1 MEDIKLNSTVFHW
14 PEHIATVFELAQARL
29 LNRRENAEDELKRKV
44 AQFEEKLEFYS
55 KDIEAFRKKEVSQAR
70 RFLRSLL
77 CVHLFND
84 LIYAEHMFFFCLV
97 CFCSCLKMMI

>member
-55 KDIEAFRKKEVSQAR
+55 KDIEAFRKKEVSRLFYTIVQYC
-70 RFLRSLL
+70 SLKT
-77 CVHLFND
+77 
-84 LIYAEHMFFFCLV
+84 
-97 CFCSCLKMMI
+97 CSCSSL